1 MKADLTAAQT
11 AALESV
17 LAQLRQAN
25 PGREEQF
32 RLSRS
37 GGNVGYTPPG
47 SGVAYLLYATH
58 IAGPEIV
65 DCRGPGGACPT
76 FPAGEF

>member
-1 MKADLTAAQT
+1 MTAQLTAAQT
-11 AALESV
+11 AALESI

-32 RLSRS
+32 RLGKS
-37 GGNVGYTPPG
+37 GGSVGYTPPG
-47 SGVAYLLYATH
+47 SGVAYLLYSTH

-65 DCRGPGGACPT
+65 DCRGPDGACLT
-76 FPAGEF
+76 VPAEEF